1 VQFSVEANEQALTAH
16 VGVSVLSRALAF
28 EARHFAYGNVGCVM
42 EWLRGGVKATP
53 AQLAADMFACMPAAL
68 REAYA
73 AQGGGLLG

>member
-1 VQFSVEANEQALTAH
+1 MQFSVEANEQATKAH
-16 VGVSVLSRALAF
+16 VGVSMLSRALAF
-28 EARHFAYGNVGCVM
+28 EARHFAYGNVGFVM